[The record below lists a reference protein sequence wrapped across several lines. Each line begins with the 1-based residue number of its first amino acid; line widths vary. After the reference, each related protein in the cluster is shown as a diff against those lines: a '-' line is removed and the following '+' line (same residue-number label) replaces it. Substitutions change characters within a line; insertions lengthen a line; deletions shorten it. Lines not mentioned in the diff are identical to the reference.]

1 MITFLSIIEECAA
14 TDPQKRPDFE
24 TILASLESLEAQKDV
39 FVDEQAIL
47 SSIQRKGLDS
57 AKNYGKPSKNNNTN
71 ETNNININNAGAN
84 ILSFSG
90 RAYYVEGEDG
100 EDGDELSKMGK
111 LNAPKY
117 EWFLFATSSLNLLKL
132 YIISKIVFTLNE
144 ALPGGFGEI
153 SFQEACGLTF
163 VLGAK

>member
-1 MITFLSIIEECAA
+1 VITFLSIIEECVA

-57 AKNYGKPSKNNNTN
+57 AKNYGKPVNNNNTN
-71 ETNNININNAGAN
+71 TNTN

-90 RAYYVEGEDG
+90 RAYYVEGENGD
-100 EDGDELSKMGK
+100 EGDELSQMGK

-117 EWFLFATSSLNLLKL
+117 E
-132 YIISKIVFTLNE
+132 
-144 ALPGGFGEI
+144 
-153 SFQEACGLTF
+153 
-163 VLGAK
+163 